1 MSRESITRIKKK
13 QVRLLLENEYFG
25 EWIAVHLEQNEQRR
39 LRMIAGELTAFVS
52 NKANARKQINA
63 RK

>member
-1 MSRESITRIKKK
+1 MSRESITRIKKE

-39 LRMIAGELTAFVS
+39 LRTIAGELTAFVS
-52 NKANARKQINA
+52 K
-63 RK
+63 